1 MDKVSYVGNA
11 DVNAIDNLYNMYK
24 KDPHSVDEGWRKFF
38 EGFDFAQ
45 TNYEEGG
52 EKVPEN
58 FQKEFKVINLIEG
71 YRKIGHLFT
80 KTNPVRER
88 RKYSPDLSLEN
99 FGLSQKDLGT
109 VFQAGENIGIGPA
122 TLQEIINHLEEAY
135 CQSIGLEFHYIRN
148 PKRKE
153 WFMEKLEL
161 DNRPKFSTE
170 EKKEI
175 FRKLSEAT
183 LFEQFLNRK
192 YVGQKR
198 FSVEGGESFI
208 SGLDQMIKRG
218 ASLEVEEFII
228 GMAHRGRLSTL
239 VNIFNKDL
247 IELFGEFE
255 GKEFDDVESFDG
267 DVKYH
272 LGSTKNIDV
281 NGANV
286 QLTLA
291 PNPSHLEA
299 VGPVVQGIT
308 RAKID
313 NHLKSEKKI
322 VPVIIHGDAAI
333 AAQGVVYEVAQ
344 MAELEGYNTGGTIH
358 IVINNQVGFTTNY
371 KDGRSSTYCTDIAKV
386 TLSPVFHVNGDDI
399 EAVAQTFIIALE
411 YRQKFNKDIYI
422 DLLSYRKYGHNEGD
436 EPKFTQPKLYK
447 KIASHPNPRE
457 IYKKQLIE
465 AGVIDEAFDKALVEE
480 LNGILD
486 KNFEAAKKEEKVTV
500 QNFLKDLWNGFKHAT
515 EEDMYK
521 DVDTKLPQK
530 NIIELGKKVATFPEN
545 KKIFRK
551 IKKLFSDRLQM
562 IEDNNLDWGMAE
574 MIAYATL
581 LTEGHPIRFSGQD
594 VERGT
599 FSHRHAVVKTEDDEE
614 EIITLNLL
622 QKDQAK
628 IDIYNSL
635 LSEYAVLGFEYGYSL
650 AQPNGLVV
658 WEAQFGDFMNGA
670 QIMIDQFITSGEDKW
685 NVPNGLVM
693 YLPHGYE
700 GQGSEHSSARIERFL
715 QACAKNNMVAV
726 NLTTPAN
733 FYHVLRR
740 HIKRNF
746 RKPMVIFTPKLLL
759 RYPKAVSTIE
769 DLASGQFQEVIDD
782 PRNIHKTASSVVLC
796 SGKVYYDMVEE
807 AEKRGVDDMAFV
819 RVEQLYPLPRKKI
832 DEVLA
837 KYKNAEHIIWGQEE
851 PENMGAWSYI
861 AMNMRDLDL
870 KCVARNASA
879 SPATGSKEKHLKRV
893 ASLFNNLFEYSAVT
907 AK

>member
-11 DVNAIDNLYNMYK
+11 DVNAIDNMYNMYK
-24 KDPHSVDEGWRKFF
+24 KDPNSVDEGWRKFF

-45 TNYEEGG
+45 TNYEGGG
-52 EKVPEN
+52 EGVPEN

-71 YRKIGHLFT
+71 YRRIGHLFT

-99 FGLSQKDLGT
+99 FGLSEKDLGT

-122 TLQEIINHLEEAY
+122 TLQDIIDHLEEAY

-153 WFMEKLEL
+153 WFMDKLEL
-161 DNRPKFSTE
+161 DNRPKFSND
-170 EKKEI
+170 EKKQI

-208 SGLDQMIKRG
+208 SGLDQMVKRG
-218 ASLEVEEFII
+218 ANLDVEEFVV

-247 IELFGEFE
+247 VELFGEFE

-281 NGANV
+281 NGKNV

-299 VGPVVQGIT
+299 VGPVVEGIT

-313 NHLKSEKKI
+313 SYLKSESKI
-322 VPVIIHGDAAI
+322 VPVIIHGDAAV

-480 LNGILD
+480 LNGVLD
-486 KNFEAAKKEEKVTV
+486 ENFEEAKKEEKVAV
-500 QNFLKDLWNGFKHAT
+500 PNFLRNLWEGFEQAT
-515 EEDMYK
+515 EEDMHK
-521 DVDTKLPQK
+521 EVNTKLPK
-530 NIIELGKKVATFPEN
+530 KELINLGKKASSFPED

-551 IKKLFSDRLQM
+551 IKKLFSDRVQM
-562 IEDNNLDWGMAE
+562 IENDNLDWGMAE
-574 MIAYATL
+574 TIAYATL

-599 FSHRHAVVKTEDDEE
+599 FSHRHAVVKTEDNEE
-614 EIITLNLL
+614 EIIPLNLL
-622 QKDQAK
+622 QDKQAK
-628 IDIYNSL
+628 LDIYNSL
-635 LSEYAVLGFEYGYSL
+635 LSEYAVLGYEYGYSL

-670 QIMIDQFITSGEDKW
+670 QIMIDQFITAGEDKW
-685 NVPNGLVM
+685 NVPSGLVM

-740 HIKRNF
+740 HLKRNF

-759 RYPKAVSTIE
+759 RYPKAVSTME
-769 DLASGQFQEVIDD
+769 ELASGQFQEVIDD

-796 SGKVYYDMVEE
+796 SGKVYYDMLEE
-807 AEKRGVDDMAFV
+807 AEKRGVEDMA
-819 RVEQLYPLPRKKI
+819 
-832 DEVLA
+832 
-837 KYKNAEHIIWGQEE
+837 
-851 PENMGAWSYI
+851 
-861 AMNMRDLDL
+861 
-870 KCVARNASA
+870 
-879 SPATGSKEKHLKRV
+879 
-893 ASLFNNLFEYSAVT
+893 
-907 AK
+907 